1 MYLLRFIIHIF
12 FIFVFSFKG
21 EPTTMVADLLKM
33 SRYGSTGTEML
44 NNEIDKIFK
53 KEVHLPIQNSNKKM
67 VSYTSDGASVNTEQN
82 EGLMTRPDEKKQE
95 RLARAHSLCK
105 S

>member
-44 NNEIDKIFK
+44 KNEIDKIFK

-82 EGLMTRPDEKKQE
+82 EGLIPDEKKQE